1 MATKVDT
8 AAPGRPVL
16 IVEGLTTWLTLDRAG
31 TRVPLVEHFDL
42 SVNAGERW
50 AIVGESG
57 SGKSISAR
65 SIMSLVDPP
74 LLTKAGR
81 IEVDGLDL
89 STATRAAW
97 RTVRGQRIAMILQDP
112 LTALS
117 PVFTVGNQLI
127 ETIRRRPVEV
137 GVARERSLDLLRQ
150 VGIPDPALRMKAYPH
165 ELSGGMRQ
173 RIAIALALACEP
185 RVLIADEPTTALDV
199 TVQAQILDLL
209 VNLSERSGTAVIII
223 THDIGI
229 LPDFAHKV
237 AVMYGGRLMEAGTV
251 AQVLNAPRHPYTQA
265 LLRARP
271 GRSSTEGRRRL
282 PIIGGAP
289 PDLMRKQQGCPFAPR
304 CDVALPHCGQI
315 RPETT
320 LIDGRRVACH
330 LVNMAEGAAT

>member
-1 MATKVDT
+1 MDPSTATI
-8 AAPGRPVL
+8 PPQRPVL
-16 IVEGLTTWLTLDRAG
+16 IVKGLGTWVTLDRSG
-31 TRVPLVEHFDL
+31 TVVPLVEHFDL

-74 LLTKAGR
+74 LVTKADQ
-81 IEVDGLDL
+81 IQIDGVDL
-89 STATRAAW
+89 STASRADW
-97 RTVRGQRIAMILQDP
+97 RNVRGQRIAMILQDP

-127 ETIRRRPVEV
+127 ETIRRRPVSV
-137 GVARERSLDLLRQ
+137 DVARARSLDLLGQ

-209 VNLSERSGTAVIII
+209 VNLSERSGTAVVII

-237 AVMYGGRLMEAGTV
+237 AVMYGGRLMETGTV
-251 AQVLNAPRHPYTQA
+251 DQVVAAPRHPYTQA

-271 GRSSTEGRRRL
+271 GRSSIEGRRRL

-289 PDLMRKQQGCPFAPR
+289 PDLLRKQPGCPFAPR
-304 CDVALPHCGQI
+304 CEVALPHCGQI
-315 RPETT
+315 RPKTT
-320 LIDGRRVACH
+320 LIDGRTVACH
-330 LVNMAEGAAT
+330 LVTNPEGAAN

>member
-1 MATKVDT
+1 MESSAATI
-8 AAPGRPVL
+8 PPQHPVL
-16 IVEGLTTWLTLDRAG
+16 IVEGLCTWVTLDRRG
-31 TRVPLVEHFDL
+31 TAVPLVEHFDL

-74 LLTKAGR
+74 LISKAER
-81 IEVDGLDL
+81 IEIDGLDL
-89 STATRAAW
+89 STASRADW
-97 RTVRGQRIAMILQDP
+97 RNVRGQRIAMILQDP

-127 ETIRRRPVEV
+127 ETMRRRPVPIDI
-137 GVARERSLDLLRQ
+137 ARDRSLDLLRQ
-150 VGIPDPALRMKAYPH
+150 VGIPDPAMRMKAYPH

-199 TVQAQILDLL
+199 TVQAQILNLL
-209 VNLSERSGTAVIII
+209 VNLSEQSGTAVVII

-237 AVMYGGRLMEAGTV
+237 AVRYGGRLMETGTV
-251 AQVLNAPRHPYTQA
+251 AQVLTTPRHPYTQA

-271 GRSSTEGRRRL
+271 GRSAVEGRRRL

-289 PDLMRKQQGCPFAPR
+289 PDLLRKQQGCPFAPR
-304 CDVALPHCGQI
+304 CEVALPHCGQI
-315 RPETT
+315 RPKTT
-320 LIDGRRVACH
+320 LIEGRTVACH
-330 LVNMAEGAAT
+330 LVSLPEGAAN